1 MHIGSTASFIKIN
14 DIKGLREIVMIVFTI
29 VIM

>member
-1 MHIGSTASFIKIN
+1 MHTGRTASFIKIN
-14 DIKGLREIVMIVFTI
+14 DIKGLHEIVMIVFTI